1 MADHK
6 VTIEQLAA
14 DEKFQEWVFSP
25 NSELDLYWN
34 NWLHEHPDGKD
45 KLQQAR
51 QLLTLMQVKKESP
64 PARLQQ
70 DTWEKIYANTNP
82 HQSSDNSIRKNQ
94 YWLAASVLLLA
105 AGLSVYFLYLSAQV
119 SYHTTYGE
127 TKTIVLP
134 DSSVITLN
142 ANSSIHFTT
151 NWEEQKV
158 REIWLEG
165 EAFFEVRQIPIADD
179 SSGMRLPFV
188 VHSHNM
194 DVEVLGTTFN
204 VKDRESYSEVVL
216 NTGKVSVTPK
226 QSQEVAPIAMLPGDW
241 LAYSTDRQEWKIQH
255 INPEIYTSWR
265 NKELI
270 FDEMKLKEIAQIL
283 EETYGYSI
291 TIEQAEV
298 ANYEFTGKIRSD
310 EIELL
315 IPMLERSFGL
325 EIQQSGNDI
334 KFLKR

>member
-1 MADHK
+1 
-6 VTIEQLAA
+6 
-14 DEKFQEWVFSP
+14 
-25 NSELDLYWN
+25 
-34 NWLHEHPDGKD
+34 
-45 KLQQAR
+45 
-51 QLLTLMQVKKESP
+51 MQVKKDSP
-64 PARLQQ
+64 PTRVQQ
-70 DTWEKIYANTNP
+70 DIWEQVYANTAP
-82 HQSSDNSIRKNQ
+82 HHDSEKSISLLTNK
-94 YWLAASVLLLA
+94 YWLAASVFFLA
-105 AGLSVYFLYLSAQV
+105 AGLSIYFLFFLSNQV
-119 SYHTTYGE
+119 SYQTAYGE
-127 TKTIVLP
+127 TKTILLP

-142 ANSSIHFTT
+142 ANSTIHYTT
-151 NWEEQKV
+151 DWEEQKV

-165 EAFFEVRQIPIADD
+165 EAFFEVKQIPIADD

-265 NKELI
+265 NQELI

-291 TIEQAEV
+291 SIEQAEV

-315 IPMLERSFGL
+315 LPMLERSFGL
-325 EIQQSGNDI
+325 KIEQSGNDI
-334 KFLKR
+334 NFFKR